1 MGDRQDCQRH
11 RLDEHDV
18 VAQDSLLDDIPVFPA
33 DVAGV
38 LQTLERL
45 PDLILGQAELVLEVG
60 GGALEHVA
68 VKVLAQE
75 RLAVLGQRLVGPI
88 PVDDLGQDDD
98 GGQVRLAG
106 FERDVLIP
114 RVRDDVALKVDLAN
128 LGDRSR

>member
-1 MGDRQDCQRH
+1 MGDRQDRQRH
-11 RLDEHDV
+11 RLDERDV
-18 VAQDSLLDDIPVFPA
+18 VVQGSPHNHVSEFTPDQTQ
-33 DVAGV
+33 V
-38 LQTLERL
+38 LKSSDGPTRL
-45 PDLILGQAELVLEVG
+45 RLRQAELVLEVG
-60 GGALEHVA
+60 CGALEHVA